1 MASEKPSVILTWDP
15 RLKDLPFDA
24 VLDMTCE
31 RLREKH
37 IQFTI
42 RRLREMDEVLKNLE
56 EELDLLI
63 AHHPDQCRVEMMN
76 KNDG

>member
-42 RRLREMDEVLKNLE
+42 RRIREMDEELMKLE
-56 EELDLLI
+56 EELDDLMRL
-63 AHHPDQCRVEMMN
+63 HPAQCSIN
-76 KNDG
+76 ILKKNNG